1 MDCLLCFGVS
11 NYTLTIIEGDLDEVR
26 CDMVNQQ
33 DRYDYASSKMGFEWD
48 VVQWFWVLRKGLKD
62 AMEMCWGILV

>member
-33 DRYDYASSKMGFEWD
+33 DRYDYASSKMGFE
-48 VVQWFWVLRKGLKD
+48 
-62 AMEMCWGILV
+62 